1 VDAPTGEPDL
11 VLIATGSEVTLAIKA
26 KEILSGQ
33 GVSVRVVSM
42 PSTTVFDRQDL
53 AYRRSVLPDGVKR
66 IAIEAGATALS
77 GGNMSGSTELSLA
90 WTASA
95 SRHPPV
101 HYFRISVSQLNGLPK
116 RQGCWSTACMGSLE
130 QRLKAGSWS
139 MHAGDGAKCHG

>member
-1 VDAPTGEPDL
+1 M
-11 VLIATGSEVTLAIKA
+11 
-26 KEILSGQ
+26 
-33 GVSVRVVSM
+33 RVVSM

-53 AYRRSVLPDGVKR
+53 AYRSLRASAMGVTSGSLSKL
-66 IAIEAGATALS
+66 APPLS

-116 RQGCWSTACMGSLE
+116 RQGCWFARLMRYDTAHERC
-130 QRLKAGSWS
+130 AGSS
-139 MHAGDGAKCHG
+139 R